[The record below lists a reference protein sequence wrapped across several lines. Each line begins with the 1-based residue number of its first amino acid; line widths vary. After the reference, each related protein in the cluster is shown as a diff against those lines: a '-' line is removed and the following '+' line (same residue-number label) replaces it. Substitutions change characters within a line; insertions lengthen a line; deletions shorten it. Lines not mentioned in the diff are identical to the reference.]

1 MEQQAQRLKKA
12 ISPETFVSIALF
24 GGLAALFILNMG
36 FVNTLSTVMQ
46 TAYHLL
52 TDTVFFLTA
61 IAVIAGALSGLMQE
75 FGVIALIDRL
85 LTPLMRPLF
94 GMPGAASI
102 GAITTYMS
110 DNPAILAL
118 AADRNYLSY
127 FKKYQVPALTNLGTG
142 FGMGAIITT
151 YVLGLSAVTGQNY
164 LPAALIGNLGAII
177 GSLISTR
184 LMLRFT
190 RRIYGA
196 SGQAVDGGGQT
207 LSRTHRVIRQGSA
220 ASRCLEA
227 MLDGTI
233 PPEMHEKYI
242 TIVLNETERLTKLT
256 NSLLT
261 LNNLNTKGMLLDK
274 TDFDINQVIRNTAST
289 FEGTCHNKSIA
300 IEMIL
305 TGNEMYVHADMGK
318 IQQVL
323 YNLMDNAIKF
333 SHHDSV
339 IHIETSEKKNK
350 LFVSVKDT
358 GIGIPKEDLKLIWD
372 RFYKSDLSRGKDKKG
387 TGLGLSIVKEIINAH
402 NEHINVIST
411 PGVGSEFIFSLPK
424 SHQEDEED

>member
-1 MEQQAQRLKKA
+1 MDQEQHSLKKA
-12 ISPETFVSIALF
+12 VSLETFVFLILFFGVFTYIAVV
-24 GGLAALFILNMG
+24 MG
-36 FVNTLSTVMQ
+36 FVNALSTFMQ

-52 TDTVFFLTA
+52 VDTVLFLAA
-61 IAVIAGALSGLMQE
+61 IAVLAGAISGLLAE

-85 LTPLMRPLF
+85 LTPLMKPLF

-118 AADRNYLSY
+118 AADKNYRCY

-190 RRIYGA
+190 RRICGA
-196 SGQAVDGGGQT
+196 SEQAVDGGGQT

-227 MLDGTI
+227 MLDGGKAGVQMGIDIIPGVLTI
-233 PPEMHEKYI
+233 CTLVMM
-242 TIVLNETERLTKLT
+242 LTGSPGEGGQYT
-256 NSLLT
+256 
-261 LNNLNTKGMLLDK
+261 G
-274 TDFDINQVIRNTAST
+274 AA
-289 FEGTCHNKSIA
+289 FEGIGLLPCVGEALEFVLKPLFGLQSAQSIA
-300 IEMIL
+300 VPITALGSSGASLSIITRLVSEGLAGQHDIAVFTAMCMCWSGYLSTHVAMMNALGYSHL
-305 TGNEMYVHADMGK
+305 TGKAILSHTLGGLAAGMVAHL
-318 IQQVL
+318 L
-323 YNLMDNAIKF
+323 Y
-333 SHHDSV
+333 S
-339 IHIETSEKKNK
+339 
-350 LFVSVKDT
+350 
-358 GIGIPKEDLKLIWD
+358 LIAM
-372 RFYKSDLSRGKDKKG
+372 
-387 TGLGLSIVKEIINAH
+387 LG
-402 NEHINVIST
+402 
-411 PGVGSEFIFSLPK
+411 
-424 SHQEDEED
+424 